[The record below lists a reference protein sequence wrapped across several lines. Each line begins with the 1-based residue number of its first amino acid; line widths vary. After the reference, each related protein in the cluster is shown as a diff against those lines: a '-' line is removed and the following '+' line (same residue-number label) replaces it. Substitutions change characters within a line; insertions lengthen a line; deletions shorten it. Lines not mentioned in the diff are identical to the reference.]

1 MDSGCSG
8 SIDEWQ
14 SGEGDEETE
23 TGGSSSIPIVR
34 SCTGSEGLPLART
47 VVAHMILTL
56 DGVAKFDAVH
66 AAIMELIDEQVDRD
80 SASKIADEDAMILGR
95 KTYEEWLHFW
105 PDSNIEPFASHING
119 VPKYVV
125 SKTLKSVTWPTKGKA
140 HLLSG
145 DLRDGVLALKNQ
157 PGRNIGVHGS
167 PTLVGSLIKANVL
180 DLLRLAVFP
189 VVAGGGA
196 RLFEDGFPPERFQL
210 VDSLTSKSGVAV
222 LTYKPLGRLEQDDS
236 KIVS

>member
-1 MDSGCSG
+1 M
-8 SIDEWQ
+8 
-14 SGEGDEETE
+14 
-23 TGGSSSIPIVR
+23 
-34 SCTGSEGLPLART
+34 ART
-47 VVAHMILTL
+47 VVANTILTL
-56 DGVAKFDAVH
+56 DGVAKFDTVQ
-66 AAIMELIDEQVDRD
+66 AAIMELIDEQVEG
-80 SASKIADEDAMILGR
+80 AFTSKIAEEDAMLLGR
-95 KTYEEWLHFW
+95 KTYEEWLQFW
-105 PDSNIEPFASHING
+105 PESDIEPFASHING

-125 SKTLKSVTWPTKGKA
+125 SRTLKSVTWPTKGKA

-180 DLLRLAVFP
+180 DLLRLAIFP
-189 VVAGGGA
+189 VVAGRGA

-222 LTYKPLGRLEQDDS
+222 LTYKPLGRLEHNEVRASSNKAADR
-236 KIVS
+236 

>member
-1 MDSGCSG
+1 
-8 SIDEWQ
+8 
-14 SGEGDEETE
+14 
-23 TGGSSSIPIVR
+23 
-34 SCTGSEGLPLART
+34 
-47 VVAHMILTL
+47 MILTL
-56 DGVAKFDAVH
+56 DGVAKFEAVQP
-66 AAIMELIDEQVDRD
+66 AVMELIDEQVERD
-80 SASKIADEDAMILGR
+80 SASKIAEEDTMILGR

-105 PDSNIEPFASHING
+105 PNSDIEPFASHING

-125 SKTLKSVTWPTKGKA
+125 SKTLTSVTWPTKGKA

-167 PTLVGSLIKANVL
+167 LTLVGSLIKANVL

-189 VVAGGGA
+189 VVAGKGA

-222 LTYKPLGRLEQDDS
+222 LTYKPLGRLEQPE
-236 KIVS
+236 

>member
-1 MDSGCSG
+1 M
-8 SIDEWQ
+8 
-14 SGEGDEETE
+14 
-23 TGGSSSIPIVR
+23 
-34 SCTGSEGLPLART
+34 ART
-47 VVAHMILTL
+47 VVAHLILTL
-56 DGVAKFDAVH
+56 DGVAKFDAVQ
-66 AAIMELIDEQVDRD
+66 AAIMEPIDKQVEDD
-80 SASKIADEDAMILGR
+80 SASKIAEEDAMILGR

-105 PDSNIEPFASHING
+105 PDSEIEPFASHING

-125 SKTLKSVTWPTKGKA
+125 SRTLKSVTWPTKGKA

-145 DLRDGVLALKNQ
+145 DLRDDVLALKNQ

-167 PTLVGSLIKANVL
+167 PTLVGSLIQANVL

-189 VVAGGGA
+189 VVAGKGA

-222 LTYKPLGRLEQDDS
+222 LTYKPLGRLEHAE
-236 KIVS
+236 

>member
-1 MDSGCSG
+1 
-8 SIDEWQ
+8 
-14 SGEGDEETE
+14 
-23 TGGSSSIPIVR
+23 
-34 SCTGSEGLPLART
+34 
-47 VVAHMILTL
+47 MILTL
-56 DGVAKFDAVH
+56 DGVAKLDAVH
-66 AAIMELIDEQVDRD
+66 AAIMELIDEQVEG
-80 SASKIADEDAMILGR
+80 AFTSKIADEDAMLLGR

-105 PDSNIEPFASHING
+105 PDSDIEPFASHING

-125 SKTLKSVTWPTKGKA
+125 SRTLKSVTWPTKGKA

-189 VVAGGGA
+189 VVAGRGA
-196 RLFEDGFPPERFQL
+196 RLFEEGFPPERFQL
-210 VDSLTSKSGVAV
+210 VDSLTSRSGVAV
-222 LTYKPLGRLEQDDS
+222 LTYKPLGRLEHAEIRAFSNQAAER
-236 KIVS
+236 

>member
-1 MDSGCSG
+1 M
-8 SIDEWQ
+8 
-14 SGEGDEETE
+14 T
-23 TGGSSSIPIVR
+23 
-34 SCTGSEGLPLART
+34 RT
-47 VVAHMILTL
+47 VVAHLILTL
-56 DGVAKFDAVH
+56 DGVAKFEAVH
-66 AAIMELIDEQVDRD
+66 AAIVEHIDEQVERD
-80 SASKIADEDAMILGR
+80 FASKIADEDAMILGR

-105 PDSNIEPFASHING
+105 PESDIEPFASHING

-125 SKTLKSVTWPTKGKA
+125 STTLKSVSWPTKGKA

-157 PGRNIGVHGS
+157 PGKNIGVHGS

-180 DLLRLAVFP
+180 DFLRLAIFP
-189 VVAGGGA
+189 VVAGRGA

-222 LTYKPLGRLEQDDS
+222 LTYKPLGRLEHP
-236 KIVS
+236 

>member
-1 MDSGCSG
+1 MDSACSG

-34 SCTGSEGLPLART
+34 SSTGSEGLPLART

-189 VVAGGGA
+189 VVAGGA
-196 RLFEDGFPPERFQL
+196 RGYSRTASHPNGFSWSIR
-210 VDSLTSKSGVAV
+210 
-222 LTYKPLGRLEQDDS
+222 
-236 KIVS
+236 